1 MRKPLVPCAASKVM
15 IDPYQEAVE
24 AERNPGILE
33 GSIGH

>member
-1 MRKPLVPCAASKVM
+1 MHCAAAKVM

-24 AERNPGILE
+24 ADLNPGVVE